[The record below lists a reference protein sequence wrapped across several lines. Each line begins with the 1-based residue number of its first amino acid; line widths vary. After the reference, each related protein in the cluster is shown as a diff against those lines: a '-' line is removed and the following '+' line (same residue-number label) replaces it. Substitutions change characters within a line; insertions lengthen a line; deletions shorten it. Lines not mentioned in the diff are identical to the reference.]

1 MLLDIAGYCW
11 STDIDPRNVTQVL
24 EEDGATTTS
33 AFLKPFEPQPHIATP
48 LRSFVGLG
56 LGSSTQM
63 ATQTCPRCSRLAWYW
78 MVLDGLG
85 MSDLVFVFWCK
96 ML

>member
-48 LRSFVGLG
+48 LRSFVGL
-56 LGSSTQM
+56 
-63 ATQTCPRCSRLAWYW
+63 AWALPHKW
-78 MVLDGLG
+78 LPKRVRD
-85 MSDLVFVFWCK
+85 VPV
-96 ML
+96 